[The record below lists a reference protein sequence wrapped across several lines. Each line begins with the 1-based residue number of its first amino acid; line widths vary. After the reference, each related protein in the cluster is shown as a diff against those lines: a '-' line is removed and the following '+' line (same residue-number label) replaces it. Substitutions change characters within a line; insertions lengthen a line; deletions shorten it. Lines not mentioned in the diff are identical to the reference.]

1 MKGMRNGEP
10 VEEERGDDQLQLQRI
25 ADAGSV
31 ITGGG
36 RTVHCLTVIGQIEGH
51 NVLPS
56 QNKTT
61 KYEHVIPQLVA
72 IEEEPGI
79 DGLLMILLSLI
90 HI

>member
-51 NVLPS
+51 NVLPVS
-56 QNKTT
+56 YT
-61 KYEHVIPQLVA
+61 HLAPIP
-72 IEEEPGI
+72 
-79 DGLLMILLSLI
+79 LI
-90 HI
+90 WI